1 MNEIPEVNYE
11 NTCNNL
17 EFEDVPEFL
26 NVSNQS
32 LNYLTENANEIV
44 KSEIIKE
51 PDKNKFSLKK
61 SFSMKLKL
69 QDIVDW
75 VTK

>member
-1 MNEIPEVNYE
+1 MNEIPNLNCEYGS
-11 NTCNNL
+11 TIL
-17 EFEDVPEFL
+17 EFKEVPEFI

-32 LNYLTENANEIV
+32 LNYQTENPNEFL
-44 KSEIIKE
+44 KSEIILLL
-51 PDKNKFSLKK
+51 DNNKFSLIRR
-61 SFSMKLKL
+61 FSMKLNI